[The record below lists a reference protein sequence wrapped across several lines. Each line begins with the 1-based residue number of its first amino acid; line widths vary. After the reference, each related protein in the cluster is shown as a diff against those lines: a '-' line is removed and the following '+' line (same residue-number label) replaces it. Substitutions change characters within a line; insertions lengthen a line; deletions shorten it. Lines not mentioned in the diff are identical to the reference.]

1 MPITATLPIMLP
13 SGVDTPNPTH
23 AYPSQSSWIEILHPG
38 HPPTVSPPPSG
49 YSSSPD
55 GRWILY
61 RIIRSVVRR
70 WVLQYLDSQFA
81 DVFVVVV
88 IVAPR
93 RPTAATAATAA
104 TADDATPSFGGGG
117 GDDDGGGGEHLADL
131 GTTRRRRAT
140 TTHERRNDAIFVD
153 TIVFIS
159 LFVSNYY
166 SFVHRLRRSKA
177 VISLN
182 IAVFYIYIRRC

>member
-1 MPITATLPIMLP
+1 M
-13 SGVDTPNPTH
+13 
-23 AYPSQSSWIEILHPG
+23 
-38 HPPTVSPPPSG
+38 
-49 YSSSPD
+49 
-55 GRWILY
+55 
-61 RIIRSVVRR
+61 
-70 WVLQYLDSQFA
+70 LQYLDSQFA

-166 SFVHRLRRSKA
+166 SFVHRLRRSKYNRKNDVSVLA
-177 VISLN
+177 ICHFLARSPPPVTALSLSTFVQPVHIDSGRN
-182 IAVFYIYIRRC
+182 YPAAGNATKGNTCCSRQCNKY

>member
-1 MPITATLPIMLP
+1 M
-13 SGVDTPNPTH
+13 
-23 AYPSQSSWIEILHPG
+23 
-38 HPPTVSPPPSG
+38 
-49 YSSSPD
+49 
-55 GRWILY
+55 Y

-140 TTHERRNDAIFVD
+140 TTYERRNDAIFVD

-166 SFVHRLRRSKA
+166 SFVHRQRRSKYNRKNDVSVA
-177 VISLN
+177 CDMSFFGSLERPHPPS
-182 IAVFYIYIRRC
+182 AGTTKSQRRVGTRKRPKKKNQN